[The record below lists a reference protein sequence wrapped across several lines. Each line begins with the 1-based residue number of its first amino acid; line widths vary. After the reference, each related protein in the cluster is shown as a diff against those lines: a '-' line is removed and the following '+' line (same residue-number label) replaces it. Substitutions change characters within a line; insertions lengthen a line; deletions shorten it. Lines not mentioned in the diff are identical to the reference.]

1 MRVLVPYAEAEPK
14 TRLSPLFSATERRD
28 FSRAMRDDVLSTIE
42 DAGGEP
48 TVLAPEPLDL
58 DVPVVVDDRSLSD
71 AVNAHLEP
79 TTAVVMADLALA
91 TPDALSRLFDAP
103 GDVVIAP
110 GLGGGTNALVSRH
123 PDFVVDYHGASFR
136 DHREICRDLGAE
148 LTGVDSFRL
157 AADID
162 EVADLA
168 EVLLHGSGR
177 AHDWL
182 VDAGVRIDTGSGR
195 VSVCRE

>member
-14 TRLSPLFSATERRD
+14 TRLSPLLSATERRA
-28 FSRAMRDDVLSTIE
+28 FSRAMRDDVLSAIE

-48 TVLAPEPLDL
+48 TVLAPEPLDC
-58 DVPVVVDDRSLSD
+58 DVPVIVDDRSLSA

-79 TTAVVMADLALA
+79 NTAVVMADLALA
-91 TPDALSRLFDAP
+91 TPDALLRLFDAP

-123 PDFVVDYHGASFR
+123 PDFFVDYHGASFR
-136 DHREICRDLGAE
+136 DHREIVSECGADLTV
-148 LTGVDSFRL
+148 LDSFRL

-182 VDAGVRIDTGSGR
+182 VEAGVRIDTGSGR